1 MRNPR
6 FAILGLFLAAVV
18 VFAVSGLAAQTAQA
32 PDIAPLPD
40 SEAKQGA
47 RRGLMMLDGR
57 GGQLGVVV
65 RDLDAE
71 GLKAAAG
78 AASGVRID
86 DVNQD
91 SPAAKAGL
99 REGDIVVEVDG
110 DRVRSARQFARV
122 IQETPEGR
130 SVKLG
135 IVRDSKRQ
143 TIDVTPESHPFAFGF
158 DGDRLGRDIAR
169 GLRDLGPRLRLE
181 IEPHLREIEPRL
193 RELEPRLRELEPRLR
208 EFHFEAPHYFDF
220 DMMPRMFTPRT
231 RLGVQLESLTPQLAE
246 YFGAKDGGVL
256 VSEVT
261 KGSAAEKA
269 GLKAG
274 DVITSIN
281 GDRVRRTDELF
292 DELRDKEG
300 EVTIGILRDKKEST
314 LKATLEAS
322 TPRPRRP
329 GRPV

>member
-6 FAILGLFLAAVV
+6 FVILGLVLAGAV
-18 VFAVSGLAAQTAQA
+18 VFAVSGLAQTPPA
-32 PDIAPLPD
+32 PGEPPPGD
-40 SEAKQGA
+40 SQDE
-47 RRGLMMLDGR
+47 RRRPGVMMLDGR

-78 AASGVRID
+78 ATSGVRID
-86 DVNQD
+86 AVDQD

-99 REGDIVVEVDG
+99 REGDIVVDVDG
-110 DRVRSARQFARV
+110 DRVRSARQFARL

-130 SVKLG
+130 SVSLG
-135 IVRDSKRQ
+135 VVRNGQRQ
-143 TIDVTPESHPFAFGF
+143 TIAVTPESRPFAFGF
-158 DGDRLGRDIAR
+158 DGDRIGRDIAR
-169 GLRDLGPRLRLE
+169 GLRE
-181 IEPHLREIEPRL
+181 IEPGLRELEPRL

-208 EFHFEAPHYFDF
+208 EFYDDVPRYFDF
-220 DMMPRMFTPRT
+220 DVMPRMTSPR
-231 RLGVQLESLTPQLAE
+231 RLGVQLDNLTPQLAE

-261 KGSAAEKA
+261 KDSPAEKA

-274 DVITSIN
+274 DVITSID
-281 GDRVRRTDELF
+281 GDRVRHSDDLRE
-292 DELRDKEG
+292 ELRDKEG

-314 LKATLEAS
+314 VKATIEPSAW
-322 TPRPRRP
+322 RPRRP